1 MFRWSAVFKPI
12 QTNTFLYSYLLVSEY
27 NAISIIALL
36 LSLIALHL
44 DSLQGGHSSMP
55 PPPPQQ
61 STVGIL
67 ASAILQLERRPFPI
81 RDEYARTMLTYLG
94 AQVIHMCTGRKF

>member
-1 MFRWSAVFKPI
+1 
-12 QTNTFLYSYLLVSEY
+12 
-27 NAISIIALL
+27 
-36 LSLIALHL
+36 
-44 DSLQGGHSSMP
+44 MP

-67 ASAILQLERRPFPI
+67 ASAILQLERHPFPI

-94 AQVIHMCTGRKF
+94 AQV